1 MKEKENGGRGR
12 ETKRKRERER
22 LQLVGLSD
30 TLKTY
35 CEPWSGLGFRAHSWE
50 MSCPAIF
57 VLPSLPS
64 DVMLLVSQ
72 EVVWDKREARE
83 YT

>member
-1 MKEKENGGRGR
+1 MGEEEEKQR
-12 ETKRKRERER
+12 EKRERERR

-57 VLPSLPS
+57 VLPFLPS

>member
-1 MKEKENGGRGR
+1 MKEKENGGR
-12 ETKRKRERER
+12 ERERER

-57 VLPSLPS
+57 VLPFLPS

-72 EVVWDKREARE
+72 DMVWDKREARE

>member
-1 MKEKENGGRGR
+1 MKEKENGGR
-12 ETKRKRERER
+12 ERERET

-57 VLPSLPS
+57 VLPFLPS

-72 EVVWDKREARE
+72 DMVWDKREARE